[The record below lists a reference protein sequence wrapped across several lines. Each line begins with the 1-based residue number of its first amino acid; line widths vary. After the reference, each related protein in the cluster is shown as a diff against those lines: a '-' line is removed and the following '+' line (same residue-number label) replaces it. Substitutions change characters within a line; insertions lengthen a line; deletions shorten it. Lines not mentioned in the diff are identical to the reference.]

1 MKNSHPVPHYV
12 GRILSSSGVPQGTCF
27 QLAPGYLVT
36 AWHVVQ
42 GTLALGD
49 DGVLTVDRLRDPG
62 ADRITARVLAEDRK
76 TDLALLAAD
85 AAFPGSARLLRASR
99 SVAYAE
105 PVTVVGHA
113 LMYETAGTPPV
124 VWVEALGE
132 WQGEVCRT
140 DDVTLGR
147 LHSRDVL
154 PGMSGAPV
162 RQRSDD
168 SVVGVVSARYNT
180 ADGWLANSVWA
191 GRADDVRALCAGRVE
206 LDGSRWAGFPAA
218 AAAAGGGAAAAV
230 AEDMLRKRREGPDI
244 EVRTEAAP
252 APGREP
258 GEPAASAA
266 PAAPAGTG
274 TGTGAADVPVPEP
287 LTGPAPLPGGSGESV
302 PDAVAEEVSQGAL
315 ERVTRWILDNL

>member
-1 MKNSHPVPHYV
+1 MTKKHPVPDYV

-36 AWHVVQ
+36 AWHVAQ

-49 DGVLTVDRLRDPG
+49 DAVLRVDRLRDPG
-62 ADRITARVLAEDRK
+62 AGRITARVLAEDRK
-76 TDLALLAAD
+76 ADLALLAAD
-85 AAFPGSARLLRASR
+85 AAFPGSARLLRGAR
-99 SVAYAE
+99 SVGQAE

-113 LMYETAGTPPV
+113 LIHETAGNPPV

-132 WQGEVCRT
+132 WQGETRRG

-147 LHSRDVL
+147 FHSRDVL

-191 GRADDVRALCAGRVE
+191 GRVDDLRALCAGRVD
-206 LDGSRWAGFPAA
+206 LDRGRWTGF

-230 AEDMLRKRREGPDI
+230 AGDLLRKHRDGPVID
-244 EVRTEAAP
+244 VRT
-252 APGREP
+252 EP
-258 GEPAASAA
+258 GEPAAAAASAET
-266 PAAPAGTG
+266 GTG
-274 TGTGAADVPVPEP
+274 SGTGAADVPVP
-287 LTGPAPLPGGSGESV
+287 GGSGGTVS
-302 PDAVAEEVSQGAL
+302 DAVTEGGSESAL
-315 ERVTRWILDNL
+315 ERLADWIANNL

>member
-1 MKNSHPVPHYV
+1 MKNTHPVPDYV

-49 DGVLTVDRLRDPG
+49 DEVLTVDRLRDPG

-76 TDLALLAAD
+76 ADLALLAAD
-85 AAFPGSARLLRASR
+85 AAFPGSARLLRGSR
-99 SVAYAE
+99 SVAYSE

-113 LMYETAGTPPV
+113 LMYEAAGTPPV

-132 WQGEVCRT
+132 WQGEVRRT

-147 LHSRDVL
+147 FHSRDVL

-191 GRADDVRALCAGRVE
+191 GRADDLRTLCAGRVD
-206 LDGSRWAGFPAA
+206 LDASRWAGFPAT

-230 AEDMLRKRREGPDI
+230 AEDMLRKRRDDPVI
-244 EVRTEAAP
+244 EVRTESAPVP

-258 GEPAASAA
+258 GEPVA

-274 TGTGAADVPVPEP
+274 TGAADMPV
-287 LTGPAPLPGGSGESV
+287 TGGSGESV
-302 PDAVAEEVSQGAL
+302 SDAVVEEVTQGAL
-315 ERVTRWILDNL
+315 ERVTRWILDYL

>member
-1 MKNSHPVPHYV
+1 MTKTHPVPDYV

-36 AWHVVQ
+36 AWHVAQ
-42 GTLALGD
+42 GTLSLGD
-49 DGVLTVDRLRDPG
+49 DEVLRVDRLRDPG
-62 ADRITARVLAEDRK
+62 ADRITARVLADDRK
-76 TDLALLAAD
+76 ADLALLEAD
-85 AAFPGSARLLRASR
+85 APFPGSARLLRGSR
-99 SVAYAE
+99 SVTYGE

-113 LMYETAGTPPV
+113 VMYEAAGKPPV

-132 WQGEVCRT
+132 WQGEVRRA

-147 LHSRDVL
+147 FHSRDVL

-191 GRADDVRALCAGRVE
+191 GRVDELRALCAGH
-206 LDGSRWAGFPAA
+206 LDLDESRWFGF
-218 AAAAGGGAAAAV
+218 AAAAGGGAAAV
-230 AEDMLRKRREGPDI
+230 AEDMLRKRRDDPAI
-244 EVRTEAAP
+244 EVRTETAP

-258 GEPAASAA
+258 GEPVAPVA
-266 PAAPAGTG
+266 PAG
-274 TGTGAADVPVPEP
+274 TGTGAADVPVPG
-287 LTGPAPLPGGSGESV
+287 GPGESGS
-302 PDAVAEEVSQGAL
+302 DAVTGEVTQGVL
-315 ERVTRWILDNL
+315 ERVTHWILDKL